1 MDGMPDQWERLFG
14 LDPDDETDAVS
25 DIDGDGATA
34 LEEFLRESDPTESDL
49 AQQLIGFDSPAFLI
63 TDQTSKITMT
73 YATSDGSQSVT
84 GLTIRVFFQSSALG
98 GELLENIEVFDG
110 GLELNNSA
118 AIIDVDD
125 LDADPVTDYYRTFQ
139 WVDADSN
146 WPGEGTLPLV
156 LLSGT
161 VTPNESLERFVI
173 NVEPVKSAEGYEIIA
188 ESLRLNV
195 GTVSLDI
202 DGNGKAEPLT
212 DGLLVIRYLF
222 GFRGKSLIQGAVA
235 SDASRKEADEIAA
248 AVEALVP

>member
-1 MDGMPDQWERLFG
+1 
-14 LDPDDETDAVS
+14 
-25 DIDGDGATA
+25 
-34 LEEFLRESDPTESDL
+34 
-49 AQQLIGFDSPAFLI
+49 
-63 TDQTSKITMT
+63 MT

-84 GLTIRVFFQSSALG
+84 GLSIRVFFQSSALG

-173 NVEPVKSAEGYEIIA
+173 NVVPVKSAEGYEIIA

-195 GTVSLDI
+195 GTASLDI

-222 GFRGKSLIQGAVA
+222 GFSGKSLIQGAVA
-235 SDASRKEADEIAA
+235 PDASRKEADEIAE